1 MRAAQTGLLWR
12 VAATRMPTKWGMFNA
27 IGYERDVSNG
37 TRRGESALAMVMGD
51 STEGVPLLRIH
62 SQCFTGEVLGSLR
75 CDCHD
80 QLEMAMQAIA
90 EEGRGLVIY
99 EYQEGRGIG
108 LMAKLE
114 AYELQDAGLD
124 TVEANHALGFKADC
138 RDFSLPAAILRD
150 LGIKRVR
157 LLSNNP
163 RKASALAQ
171 NGIELVVQLSC
182 EAAPNPHSFAYLRT
196 KKERM
201 GHTLSLR
208 RPESADQT
216 RGLRAVPSPLTAS
229 DMSGFHGDHH
239 NRTDDVAWQARGIE
253 AQL

>member
-12 VAATRMPTKWGMFNA
+12 IASTRMPTRWGMFDA

-37 TRRGESALAMVMGD
+37 TRRVESALAMVMGD
-51 STEGVPLLRIH
+51 PTEGVPLLRIH

-75 CDCHD
+75 CDCRD

-114 AYELQDAGLD
+114 AYELQDAGID

-138 RDFSLPAAILRD
+138 RDFGLPAAILRD

-163 RKASALAQ
+163 RKASALTE
-171 NGIELVVQLSC
+171 NGVEVVVLLSC
-182 EAAPNPHSFAYLRT
+182 EAAPNPHSLPYLRT

-208 RPESADQT
+208 RPQSTDQT
-216 RGLRAVPSPLTAS
+216 RDLRAVSSHLIAS
-229 DMSGFHGDHH
+229 DMSGFDGGDH
-239 NRTDDVAWQARGIE
+239 NRTCDVASRAHGIE
-253 AQL
+253 AEL